1 MGTHRAPPANRWPL
15 LTPHRTG
22 WRRRLRA
29 WLAKQLRDSAFEH
42 QAG

>member
-22 WRRRLRA
+22 RRGLWSRLVKMLRDEA
-29 WLAKQLRDSAFEH
+29 WLLRV
-42 QAG
+42 G